1 MEMLD
6 DVDLVKEDEGVQ
18 NAESRIVEDARKNH
32 VFEVLESVRVM
43 YLPFDVFVFY
53 PYDLLEL
60 GFISEILSMV
70 GFV

>member
-32 VFEVLESVRVM
+32 VFEVLEPVRVM

-53 PYDLLEL
+53 PYDFLEL

>member
-6 DVDLVKEDEGVQ
+6 DVDLVKEDEGIQ

-53 PYDLLEL
+53 PYDFLEL
-60 GFISEILSMV
+60 GFIGEILSMV

>member
-53 PYDLLEL
+53 PYDFLEL
-60 GFISEILSMV
+60 GFIGEILSMV

>member
-43 YLPFDVFVFY
+43 YFPFDVFVFY
-53 PYDLLEL
+53 PYDFLEL

>member
-53 PYDLLEL
+53 PYDFLEL

>member
-1 MEMLD
+1 MLD

-53 PYDLLEL
+53 PYDFLEL